1 MSESQNQQNRIHARI
16 EGAVQGVG
24 FRAFV
29 EHYAA
34 SLGLKGWVRNL
45 WDGSVETVA
54 EGDPRTLE
62 RFLEAL
68 KRGPRSAHVTHVE
81 VEWEQATGEFSS
93 FTVRRTD

>member
-1 MSESQNQQNRIHARI
+1 MRLHARV

-29 EHYAA
+29 EHRAA
-34 SLGLKGWVRNL
+34 SLGLKGWVRNR
-45 WDGSVETVA
+45 WDGSVEAVA
-54 EGDPRTLE
+54 EGSQYTLE
-62 RFLEAL
+62 SFLESL
-68 KRGPRSAHVTHVE
+68 NRGPRSAHVAHVK